1 MRRKKEGMLMP
12 GTIVPRKRKDGSVSG
27 WKFTV
32 CVGRDESRKQIWRSK
47 NVPRLD
53 LTPAAEKKALR
64 MMCDQWAAAAKA
76 EFEAEREGGDKSRIT
91 LSTFVKN
98 HWLPDCAGSVGH
110 APNTVR
116 IYQDCAAFIIEHF
129 GVKLKL
135 RDLDAE
141 KIKRFVNHCGKPNEA
156 GRTMSANTQRL
167 LYRVLR
173 NVVNYALKVEYLE
186 RDPFRRLAQSDKPP
200 APSDEVSALTADEM
214 RAFTA
219 ALEEEPPFW
228 KTLVSVLIMTGI
240 RRGEVF
246 GLKWKDIDFDGQSV
260 TICRNATYEPSA
272 DSKVRIALPKS
283 KKRRVVPL
291 ASALA
296 SILTNFKRQQA
307 ERYGDALTDESFIF
321 CREDNPDRPRNPQSL
336 NDWQRRFCK
345 RHGLRPVNP
354 HMLRHSFATAA
365 INSGA
370 SLKAVQK
377 ILGHSNAGVTMRF
390 YVGSDSESERAT
402 VSSVEAI
409 IKGDKTD
416 KG

>member
-1 MRRKKEGMLMP
+1 MP
-12 GTIVPRKRKDGSVSG
+12 GSIIPRKNKAGQTTG
-27 WKFTV
+27 WRFLC
-32 CVGRDESRKQIWRSK
+32 CVGRSDDFQRRQIWRSK

-64 MMCDQWAAAAKA
+64 MMCDQWAVEQKAA
-76 EFEAEREGGDKSRIT
+76 FEAEREGDKSKIT
-91 LSTFVKN
+91 VALFIRN

-141 KIKRFVNHCGKPNEA
+141 KIKKFVNHCGKPDEA
-156 GRTMSANTQRL
+156 GKTASASTQRL
-167 LYRVLR
+167 YFRVLR
-173 NVVNYALKVEYLE
+173 NVVNYALRIEYIE
-186 RDPFRRLAQSDKPP
+186 RDPFRRLAQTDKPP
-200 APSDEVSALTADEM
+200 APSDEVTHMTAEEM
-214 RAFTA
+214 RLFAA
-219 ALEEEPPFW
+219 ALEDEPPFW
-228 KTLVSVLIMTGI
+228 KTLVSTLLLTGA

-246 GLKWKDIDFDGQSV
+246 GLQWRDIDFDGQSV

-296 SILTNFKRQQA
+296 SILTDFKRQQA

-345 RHGLRPVNP
+345 RHGLRDISP
-354 HMLRHSFATAA
+354 HTLRHSFATVA

-377 ILGHSNAGVTMRF
+377 ILGHASATTTMRF
-390 YVGSDSESERAT
+390 YVGSGSESERAT